1 MDAILTLFALP
12 RGRIGAEAELLLH
25 AVSPNHKA
33 RSKVNRAP
41 SPALPRFA
49 REGAGTWFSLH
60 TRKNANLQR
69 PVNTTLIPSLAQRGR
84 EGAATSFDPPRVSA
98 CLAQSATS
106 DDHATLSNTTTA
118 SVCPAMQRPIMPTSA
133 SERAVS

>member
-12 RGRIGAEAELLLH
+12 RGRIGCGSRTASAHGQRESQS
-25 AVSPNHKA
+25 AVESEPCPL
-33 RSKVNRAP
+33 P
-41 SPALPRFA
+41 SPPPLRK
-49 REGAGTWFSLH
+49 EGAGTWFSLH

-106 DDHATLSNTTTA
+106 DDHATLSN
-118 SVCPAMQRPIMPTSA
+118 
-133 SERAVS
+133 